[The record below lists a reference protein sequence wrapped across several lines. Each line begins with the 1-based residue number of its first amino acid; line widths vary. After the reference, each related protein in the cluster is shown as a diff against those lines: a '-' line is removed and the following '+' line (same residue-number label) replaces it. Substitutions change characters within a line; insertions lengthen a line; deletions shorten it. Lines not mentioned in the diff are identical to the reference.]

1 MTRSWSRLDW
11 LHNTKQ
17 GSKTVLVKI
26 TVPVLF
32 PEPGRKAAT
41 MAMVK
46 ITMSHE
52 KSQMY
57 ANAARLVYV

>member
-17 GSKTVLVKI
+17 GSNTVLVKI
-26 TVPVLF
+26 PVLF

>member
-17 GSKTVLVKI
+17 GSNTVLVKI
-26 TVPVLF
+26 TVLF

-52 KSQMY
+52 KRQMY